1 MNHFL
6 ILIPQSLN
14 SQFLNL
20 APIAIIMRIVSKKRT
35 WFLDQITMSE
45 FTRLKSDYSLH
56 DFFSLTPVPFPKL
69 PRLNGPTEFNLAG
82 GAGRAR
88 RDH

>member
-35 WFLDQITMSE
+35 RFLDQITRSE
-45 FTRLKSDYSLH
+45 LTGVVTEMESIAQRLIVFKDYPGRYLLS
-56 DFFSLTPVPFPKL
+56 SQKAESR
-69 PRLNGPTEFNLAG
+69 RLNGRMN
-82 GAGRAR
+82 
-88 RDH
+88 

>member
-45 FTRLKSDYSLH
+45 LRIMSPELPHLILWPTSGLKYE
-56 DFFSLTPVPFPKL
+56 PIP
-69 PRLNGPTEFNLAG
+69 N
-82 GAGRAR
+82 
-88 RDH
+88 